1 MMKIIDSLGSL
12 QDLQLLLTLMDDPER
27 WWDARA
33 IAEETGEPISST
45 GLGLDRLAAKNLLD
59 IRVTEHVRFRYRP
72 GTAELKKAGAAFVDA
87 DVLTLNSQLI
97 YLLLGYGRRYA
108 PGVQEPPVRS
118 IRAHWQGAVQPAP
131 PRITRATGARGANG

>member
-45 GLGLDRLAAKNLLD
+45 GRGLDRLAAKNLLD

-72 GTAELKKAGAAFVDA
+72 GTAELEQAGAAFVEA
-87 DVLTLNSQLI
+87 YRKNPLAIVKLVTA
-97 YLLLGYGRRYA
+97 RR
-108 PGVQEPPVRS
+108 PRS
-118 IRAHWQGAVQPAP
+118 VTDFANAFRIR
-131 PRITRATGARGANG
+131 RGDDR